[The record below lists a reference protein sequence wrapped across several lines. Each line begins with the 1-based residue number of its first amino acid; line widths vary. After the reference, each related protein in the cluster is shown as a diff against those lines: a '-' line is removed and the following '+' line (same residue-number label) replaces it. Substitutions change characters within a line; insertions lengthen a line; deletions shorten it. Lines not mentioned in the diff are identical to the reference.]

1 MKRIIVLLT
10 AGVVL
15 GLLFRRYVYETIRVP
30 TASME
35 PTIEKGA
42 ILWVNKFIYLFGEPG
57 RGDTVVFPSPV
68 SKKVLVKRIVGLPG
82 EKILIKEKKVY
93 INDTLLD
100 EPYAEYQRADEIL
113 EGDNISGLIVPREKY
128 FLMGDNRDYSE
139 DSRDWKDGKG
149 NPVYFI
155 VRKDIKGKV
164 ILR

>member
-82 EKILIKEKKVY
+82 EKILIKEKKNV
-93 INDTLLD
+93 
-100 EPYAEYQRADEIL
+100 
-113 EGDNISGLIVPREKY
+113 
-128 FLMGDNRDYSE
+128 
-139 DSRDWKDGKG
+139 
-149 NPVYFI
+149 
-155 VRKDIKGKV
+155 
-164 ILR
+164 